1 MFDRKEE
8 GRSGMVLE
16 LNPEQKQRVNLS
28 LHAQEILEADREQF
42 APHLTKNGFFNELLY
57 RFAPQAGASISQT
70 LERRRQTILLQL
82 ENLKIQKKKL
92 DPETAE
98 AVTEALLSPVRKELE
113 MKAASYPKGT
123 SVLFRLSNRNSVLFY
138 DPDWPDA
145 AFYRNKP
152 ARYMKALIEEYAS
165 HTQYQREAFYFNEW
179 ISHAEAAAAA
189 GKLLRIT
196 TQNPRGEETS
206 WDLRV
211 YGILPNEA
219 GIFHYLVGRCVLKG
233 GLKSEENIA
242 SFRLSRLVDVRILSS
257 SGIRSGSLSSSEK
270 KEIEEKIAHGRVQ
283 FLIGEKQ
290 ECVVRLTQKGKQ
302 MYKAIQYMKPL
313 PSEID
318 EDGNYHFECS
328 TYQILQYFYRFGG
341 QAQVLQ
347 PQSLRELLREE
358 YRKAYEAYE
367 GESPESDNE

>member
-1 MFDRKEE
+1 
-8 GRSGMVLE
+8 
-16 LNPEQKQRVNLS
+16 
-28 LHAQEILEADREQF
+28 
-42 APHLTKNGFFNELLY
+42 
-57 RFAPQAGASISQT
+57 
-70 LERRRQTILLQL
+70 
-82 ENLKIQKKKL
+82 
-92 DPETAE
+92 
-98 AVTEALLSPVRKELE
+98 
-113 MKAASYPKGT
+113 
-123 SVLFRLSNRNSVLFY
+123 
-138 DPDWPDA
+138 
-145 AFYRNKP
+145 
-152 ARYMKALIEEYAS
+152 MKALIEEYAS

-179 ISHAEAAAAA
+179 ISYAEAAAAA

-196 TQNPRGEETS
+196 TQNPKGEETS

-318 EDGNYHFECS
+318 EEGNYHFECS

>member
-1 MFDRKEE
+1 
-8 GRSGMVLE
+8 MVLE

-42 APHLTKNGFFNELLY
+42 APQLTKNGFFNELLY

-82 ENLKIQKKKL
+82 ENLGMQKKRL

-98 AVTEALLSPVRKELE
+98 AVTKALLLPVRKELE
-113 MKAASYPKGT
+113 MKAVSYPKGT
-123 SVLFRLSNRNSVLFY
+123 SVLFRLSNRNSDLFY

-179 ISHAEAAAAA
+179 ISQADAAAAA

-196 TQNPRGEETS
+196 TRNPRGEETS

-233 GLKSEENIA
+233 GLKSDERIA
-242 SFRLSRLVDVRILSS
+242 SFRLSRLVDVRILSA

-270 KEIEEKIAHGRVQ
+270 KEIEEKIAHDRVQ
-283 FLIGEKQ
+283 FLVGEKE
-290 ECVVRLTQKGKQ
+290 ECVVHLTQKGKQ
-302 MYKAIQYMKPL
+302 LYKAIQYMKPL

-318 EDGNYHFECS
+318 ENGNYHFECS

-341 QAQVLQ
+341 EAQVLQ

-358 YRKAYEAYE
+358 YRKAYEAY
-367 GESPESDNE
+367 GGDPAGK

>member
-1 MFDRKEE
+1 
-8 GRSGMVLE
+8 
-16 LNPEQKQRVNLS
+16 
-28 LHAQEILEADREQF
+28 
-42 APHLTKNGFFNELLY
+42 
-57 RFAPQAGASISQT
+57 
-70 LERRRQTILLQL
+70 
-82 ENLKIQKKKL
+82 
-92 DPETAE
+92 
-98 AVTEALLSPVRKELE
+98 
-113 MKAASYPKGT
+113 
-123 SVLFRLSNRNSVLFY
+123 
-138 DPDWPDA
+138 
-145 AFYRNKP
+145 
-152 ARYMKALIEEYAS
+152 
-165 HTQYQREAFYFNEW
+165 
-179 ISHAEAAAAA
+179 
-189 GKLLRIT
+189 
-196 TQNPRGEETS
+196 
-206 WDLRV
+206 
-211 YGILPNEA
+211 
-219 GIFHYLVGRCVLKG
+219 
-233 GLKSEENIA
+233 
-242 SFRLSRLVDVRILSS
+242 VDVRILSS